1 MDELLERL
9 SELEHVQW
17 QNWSKSVSGD
27 LKRLIELCDK
37 FSDNLNDEEVVIE
50 KVPVIDGFINFN
62 KDELI
67 EFLKKNRP
75 YMVGSGQNSLY
86 PGKMSIPS

>member
-37 FSDNLNDEEVVIE
+37 FSDNLNDEEKE
-50 KVPVIDGFINFN
+50 FINSQ
-62 KDELI
+62 KERLI
-67 EFLKKNRP
+67 F
-75 YMVGSGQNSLY
+75 S
-86 PGKMSIPS
+86 

>member
-37 FSDNLNDEEVVIE
+37 FGDNLNDEEKE
-50 KVPVIDGFINFN
+50 FINSQ
-62 KDELI
+62 KERLIRWEGMWIPYDELS
-67 EFLKKNRP
+67 EDLKELDRNYARKI
-75 YMVGSGQNSLY
+75 MDEL
-86 PGKMSIPS
+86 

>member
-17 QNWSKSVSGD
+17 QNWSKSVSED

-37 FSDNLNDEEVVIE
+37 FSDNLNDEEKE
-50 KVPVIDGFINFN
+50 FINSQ
-62 KDELI
+62 KERLIRWEGMWVPYDELS
-67 EFLKKNRP
+67 EDLKELDRNYARKIIDE
-75 YMVGSGQNSLY
+75 L
-86 PGKMSIPS
+86 

>member
-17 QNWSKSVSGD
+17 QNWSKSVSRD

-37 FSDNLNDEEVVIE
+37 FSDNLNDEEKE
-50 KVPVIDGFINFN
+50 FINSQ
-62 KDELI
+62 KERLIRWEGMWIPYDELS
-67 EFLKKNRP
+67 EDLKELDRNYARKI
-75 YMVGSGQNSLY
+75 MDEL
-86 PGKMSIPS
+86 

>member
-37 FSDNLNDEEVVIE
+37 FSDNLNDEEKE
-50 KVPVIDGFINFN
+50 FINSQ
-62 KDELI
+62 KERLIRWEGMWIPYDELS
-67 EFLKKNRP
+67 EDLKELDRNYARKI
-75 YMVGSGQNSLY
+75 MDEL
-86 PGKMSIPS
+86 

>member
-37 FSDNLNDEEVVIE
+37 FSDNLHDEEKE
-50 KVPVIDGFINFN
+50 FINSQ
-62 KDELI
+62 KERLIRWEGMWRTYDELS
-67 EFLKKNRP
+67 EDLKELDRNYARKI
-75 YMVGSGQNSLY
+75 MDEL
-86 PGKMSIPS
+86 

>member
-17 QNWSKSVSGD
+17 QNWSKSVSED

-37 FSDNLNDEEVVIE
+37 FSDNLNDEEKE
-50 KVPVIDGFINFN
+50 FINSQ
-62 KDELI
+62 KERLIRWEGMWIPYDELS
-67 EFLKKNRP
+67 EDLKELDRNYARKI
-75 YMVGSGQNSLY
+75 MD
-86 PGKMSIPS
+86 

>member
-17 QNWSKSVSGD
+17 QNWSKSVSED

-37 FSDNLNDEEVVIE
+37 FSDNLNDEEKE
-50 KVPVIDGFINFN
+50 FINSQ
-62 KDELI
+62 KERLIRWEGMWIPYDELS
-67 EFLKKNRP
+67 EDLKELDRNYARKI
-75 YMVGSGQNSLY
+75 MDEL
-86 PGKMSIPS
+86 

>member
-37 FSDNLNDEEVVIE
+37 FSDNLNEEE
-50 KVPVIDGFINFN
+50 KEFINSQ
-62 KDELI
+62 KERLIRWEGMWIPYDELS
-67 EFLKKNRP
+67 EDLKELDRNYARKI
-75 YMVGSGQNSLY
+75 MDEL
-86 PGKMSIPS
+86 

>member
-37 FSDNLNDEEVVIE
+37 FSDNLNDEEKE
-50 KVPVIDGFINFN
+50 FINSQ
-62 KDELI
+62 KERLIRWEGMWIPYDELS
-67 EFLKKNRP
+67 EDLKELDRNYARKIIDE
-75 YMVGSGQNSLY
+75 L
-86 PGKMSIPS
+86 

>member
-17 QNWSKSVSGD
+17 QNWSKSVSED

-37 FSDNLNDEEVVIE
+37 FSDNLNDEEKE
-50 KVPVIDGFINFN
+50 FINSQ
-62 KDELI
+62 KERLIRWEGMWVPYDELS
-67 EFLKKNRP
+67 EDLKELDRNYARKI
-75 YMVGSGQNSLY
+75 MDEL
-86 PGKMSIPS
+86 

>member
-1 MDELLERL
+1 MDELLEKL

-37 FSDNLNDEEVVIE
+37 FSDNLNDEEKE
-50 KVPVIDGFINFN
+50 FINSQ
-62 KDELI
+62 KERLIRWEGMWIPYDELS
-67 EFLKKNRP
+67 EDLKELDRNYARKI
-75 YMVGSGQNSLY
+75 MDEL
-86 PGKMSIPS
+86 

>member
-37 FSDNLNDEEVVIE
+37 FSDNLIDEEKE
-50 KVPVIDGFINFN
+50 FINSQ
-62 KDELI
+62 KERLIRWEGMWIPYDELS
-67 EFLKKNRP
+67 EDLKELDRNYARKI
-75 YMVGSGQNSLY
+75 MDEL
-86 PGKMSIPS
+86 

>member
-27 LKRLIELCDK
+27 LKRLIDLCDK
-37 FSDNLNDEEVVIE
+37 FSDNLNDEEKE
-50 KVPVIDGFINFN
+50 FINSQ
-62 KDELI
+62 KERLIRWEGMWIPYDELS
-67 EFLKKNRP
+67 EDLKELDRNYARKI
-75 YMVGSGQNSLY
+75 MDEL
-86 PGKMSIPS
+86 

>member
-37 FSDNLNDEEVVIE
+37 FSDNLNDEEKE
-50 KVPVIDGFINFN
+50 FINSQ
-62 KDELI
+62 KERLIRWEGMWIPYDELS
-67 EFLKKNRP
+67 EDLKELDRNYARKIMNE
-75 YMVGSGQNSLY
+75 L
-86 PGKMSIPS
+86 

>member
-17 QNWSKSVSGD
+17 QNWSKSISGD

-37 FSDNLNDEEVVIE
+37 FSDNLNDEEKE
-50 KVPVIDGFINFN
+50 FINSQ
-62 KDELI
+62 KERLIRWEGMWIPYDELS
-67 EFLKKNRP
+67 EDLKELDRNYARKI
-75 YMVGSGQNSLY
+75 MDEL
-86 PGKMSIPS
+86 